1 MRWCRELF
9 VKGGHDLITH
19 WRPYTTYNSDFFKFG
34 FFSALMTGPL
44 HSPCASDRPSGILG
58 KLRLFCRLP
67 RSSRVWTICME
78 NNRLRNENYQNCIS
92 IAYFSRY
99 YENDQIF
106 LYYLFEASVST
117 RNANVHIEHISDE
130 FLSGIFPTAETSLTT
145 TSDVP
150 LSIRNLALM
159 DQCDFL
165 IIFRLSQV

>member
-1 MRWCRELF
+1 MISLRTEGRTRRTIVTFLN
-9 VKGGHDLITH
+9 LI
-19 WRPYTTYNSDFFKFG
+19 

-58 KLRLFCRLP
+58 KLRLFFRLT
-67 RSSRVWTICME
+67 RGSWVWTICME

-117 RNANVHIEHISDE
+117 RNANVHISDE

-159 DQCDFL
+159 DQCDFH

>member
-1 MRWCRELF
+1 
-9 VKGGHDLITH
+9 
-19 WRPYTTYNSDFFKFG
+19 
-34 FFSALMTGPL
+34 
-44 HSPCASDRPSGILG
+44 
-58 KLRLFCRLP
+58 
-67 RSSRVWTICME
+67 ME

-130 FLSGIFPTAETSLTT
+130 FLSGIFPTAETSLAT

-159 DQCDFL
+159 DQCDFH

>member
-1 MRWCRELF
+1 
-9 VKGGHDLITH
+9 
-19 WRPYTTYNSDFFKFG
+19 
-34 FFSALMTGPL
+34 
-44 HSPCASDRPSGILG
+44 
-58 KLRLFCRLP
+58 
-67 RSSRVWTICME
+67 ME

-117 RNANVHIEHISDE
+117 RNANVHIEHIS
-130 FLSGIFPTAETSLTT
+130 AETSLTT